1 MGYDPAAGFGT
12 APFVNCDNTLK
23 LAEAH
28 GVGSTDLKRI
38 EVRGMKIQ
46 DALYRFQ
53 N

>member
-1 MGYDPAAGFGT
+1 MDYDPSAGFGT

-38 EVRGMKIQ
+38 EVRGVPIQ
-46 DALYRFQ
+46 QAMYRFSS
-53 N
+53 